1 MAKNRRGE
9 ISGAGEI
16 RRWMQA
22 LALTAVLM
30 AYPVSALWERE
41 EAGAEVQEEAQAEV
55 QEEIQTEAQEE
66 AQEESSGVRPRV
78 ALTFDDGPSPE
89 YTPLLLDGLRE
100 RGVRASFFVIG
111 SNIEKEGGEEIIR
124 RIHEE
129 GHLIGNH
136 TWHHVDLSDL
146 STEDARREL
155 EMTDSRIREITGEE
169 TDLVRPP
176 FGEFPQGMEE
186 PDKLYVK
193 WTVDSRD
200 WVTKDTQEIVRKVV
214 TDTEENDI
222 ILMHDCYGTSVE
234 AALQIID
241 ILSERGY
248 EFVTVDRLL
257 LE

>member
-1 MAKNRRGE
+1 MAKN
-9 ISGAGEI
+9 EI

-30 AYPVSALWERE
+30 AYPVSALWESE
-41 EAGAEVQEEAQAEV
+41 EAGAEVKSEASS
-55 QEEIQTEAQEE
+55 EI
-66 AQEESSGVRPRV
+66 PPKV
-78 ALTFDDGPSPE
+78 ALTFDDGPSSE

-100 RGVRASFFVIG
+100 RNVKASFFVIG

-124 RIHEE
+124 RIYEE

-146 STEDARREL
+146 STEDAWKEL
-155 EMTDSRIREITGEE
+155 EMTDSLIKAVTGEE
-169 TDLVRPP
+169 TALVRPP
-176 FGEFPQGMEE
+176 FGEFPRSMEE

-257 LE
+257 LD

>member
-1 MAKNRRGE
+1 MAKN
-9 ISGAGEI
+9 EI

-30 AYPVSALWERE
+30 AYPVSAFWESE
-41 EAGAEVQEEAQAEV
+41 EAGAEVKSEASS
-55 QEEIQTEAQEE
+55 EI
-66 AQEESSGVRPRV
+66 PPKV
-78 ALTFDDGPSPE
+78 ALTFDDGPSSE

-100 RGVRASFFVIG
+100 RNVKASFFVIG

-124 RIHEE
+124 RIYEE

-146 STEDARREL
+146 STEDAWKEL
-155 EMTDSRIREITGEE
+155 EMTDSLIKAVTGEE
-169 TDLVRPP
+169 TALVRPP
-176 FGEFPQGMEE
+176 FGEFPRSMEE

-248 EFVTVDRLL
+248 EFVTVGRLL
-257 LE
+257 LD

>member
-41 EAGAEVQEEAQAEV
+41 EAGAEVQEEVQAEV
-55 QEEIQTEAQEE
+55 REEIQTEAQEE
-66 AQEESSGVRPRV
+66 AQEGTSGVRPRV

-100 RGVRASFFVIG
+100 REVRASFFVIG

-124 RIHEE
+124 RMHEE

-136 TWHHVDLSDL
+136 TWHHVDLSGL
-146 STEDARREL
+146 STEDAWREL
-155 EMTDSRIREITGEE
+155 EMTDKIGRAH
-169 TDLVRPP
+169 V
-176 FGEFPQGMEE
+176 
-186 PDKLYVK
+186 
-193 WTVDSRD
+193 
-200 WVTKDTQEIVRKVV
+200 
-214 TDTEENDI
+214 
-222 ILMHDCYGTSVE
+222 
-234 AALQIID
+234 
-241 ILSERGY
+241 
-248 EFVTVDRLL
+248 
-257 LE
+257 

>member
-1 MAKNRRGE
+1 MAKN
-9 ISGAGEI
+9 EI

-30 AYPVSALWERE
+30 AYPVSALWESE
-41 EAGAEVQEEAQAEV
+41 EAGAEVKSEASS
-55 QEEIQTEAQEE
+55 EI
-66 AQEESSGVRPRV
+66 PPKV

-100 RGVRASFFVIG
+100 RNVKASFFVIG

-124 RIHEE
+124 RIYEE

-146 STEDARREL
+146 STEDAWKEL
-155 EMTDSRIREITGEE
+155 EMTDSLIKAITGEE
-169 TDLVRPP
+169 TALVRPP
-176 FGEFPQGMEE
+176 FGEFPRSMEE

-222 ILMHDCYGTSVE
+222 ILMHDCYETSVE

-241 ILSERGY
+241 TLSERGY

>member
-1 MAKNRRGE
+1 MAKN
-9 ISGAGEI
+9 EI

-30 AYPVSALWERE
+30 AYPVSALWESE
-41 EAGAEVQEEAQAEV
+41 EAGAEVKSEASS
-55 QEEIQTEAQEE
+55 EI
-66 AQEESSGVRPRV
+66 PPKV
-78 ALTFDDGPSPE
+78 ALTFDDGPSSE

-100 RGVRASFFVIG
+100 RNVKASFFVIG

-124 RIHEE
+124 RIYEE

-146 STEDARREL
+146 STEDAWKEL
-155 EMTDSRIREITGEE
+155 EMTDSLIKAITGEE
-169 TDLVRPP
+169 TALVRPP
-176 FGEFPQGMEE
+176 FGEFPRSMEE

-222 ILMHDCYGTSVE
+222 ILMHDCYETSVE

-241 ILSERGY
+241 TLSERGY
-248 EFVTVDRLL
+248 EFVTVDQLL